1 MRILVTVLLMT
12 LSQFVVAQDMPEV
25 GKEVNPQDVLELIS
39 VSRILW
45 TLFFII
51 AGYIAVKIVTKV
63 LEFFAE
69 KSSKFRITIKGLI
82 PVIRIL
88 LWTAIIF
95 WIIKGIFNPPMEMLL
110 AGLASVAI
118 AVGLA
123 AQDLLKNVFGGL
135 MVLIDKP
142 FQIGDKIQVGEHYGE
157 VMEIGLRT
165 TRIQTPDDSMVV
177 IPNMELMNSSVSNT
191 NTGALDCQVVT
202 EIFLPIHTDTQIA
215 RKIATEAAQ
224 VSKYIYLN
232 KPIVVLFNN
241 EMHNKK
247 SFLKMKVKAY
257 VMDIRYE
264 FPFQSDITETI
275 VSELLKQRVVHQEDL
290 E

>member
-135 MVLIDKP
+135 IVLIDKP

-241 EMHNKK
+241 EMHK
-247 SFLKMKVKAY
+247 
-257 VMDIRYE
+257 
-264 FPFQSDITETI
+264 
-275 VSELLKQRVVHQEDL
+275 
-290 E
+290 